1 MYFFV
6 FWFYLLV
13 IKYIICPCSEKCY
26 RTGVAVL
33 KLPEWGNMPLLP
45 ISLCYWSRGGAV
57 VGKQKKKYM
66 GREGKSRRLR
76 GGGTFQSF
84 PLKGALYVC
93 QRLQHED
100 YVRDSVLLY
109 YSFYF
114 CSMYVCM
121 YVQYA
126 FSLSWITEWYP
137 TFANQRILCEILYP
151 FPEEPDTEVISA
163 FLTQESDCQQLRHFY
178 KKTYYMFYYI
188 NLLYVV
194 ISNWKLDSLGYI

>member
-1 MYFFV
+1 M
-6 FWFYLLV
+6 
-13 IKYIICPCSEKCY
+13 PQCSEECY
-26 RTGVAVL
+26 RTGVTVL

-57 VGKQKKKYM
+57 VGKQKRKYM

-84 PLKGALYVC
+84 PLKGALYMC

-100 YVRDSVLLY
+100 YVRDSILLY

-114 CSMYVCM
+114 CSMYVCKICI
-121 YVQYA
+121 
-126 FSLSWITEWYP
+126 FSVLNNRMISYICQPKHIMCDSVSISRRTRHRSNICFLDSRIRLSTVK
-137 TFANQRILCEILYP
+137 TF
-151 FPEEPDTEVISA
+151 FFTKK
-163 FLTQESDCQQLRHFY
+163 

-188 NLLYVV
+188 NILFV
-194 ISNWKLDSLGYI
+194 II